1 MANMFGALNRF
12 ISRLDSDPQAQK
24 QGGASDTYGFQVLRN
39 NNPELPLEPWFD
51 SIIGIN
57 GRTIDNPEPS
67 LFVQELRNCAGTN
80 ISLGVYSAK
89 GQQIREVFISIPA
102 DGSPLGL
109 ALQWSPLTTTEAV
122 WHILDVIPNSPADVA
137 GLLPYSDYVIGSPE
151 GLMRG
156 DSGLSELIEDFL
168 NRPLRLYVYN
178 NEYDVTRMI
187 TITPSRGWGGDGAL
201 GCVLGYGA
209 LHRVPA
215 PLNEPAQAPGE
226 TLFET
231 ARFSNEEPRSAST
244 PSGDFLV
251 PANLNLS
258 ATTPPASTGVTGE
271 KRGSRKQ
278 RVHHAISPTA
288 GLDDYFAEG
297 ELKSRELDNAPTPKP
312 TQGLPPP
319 PKAGGPPRSTKS
331 PAVDAAS
338 EELEAEVGD
347 A

>member
-1 MANMFGALNRF
+1 MWPEADMR
-12 ISRLDSDPQAQK
+12 K
-24 QGGASDTYGFQVLRN
+24 Q
-39 NNPELPLEPWFD
+39 
-51 SIIGIN
+51 
-57 GRTIDNPEPS
+57 
-67 LFVQELRNCAGTN
+67 
-80 ISLGVYSAK
+80 
-89 GQQIREVFISIPA
+89 
-102 DGSPLGL
+102 
-109 ALQWSPLTTTEAV
+109 
-122 WHILDVIPNSPADVA
+122 
-137 GLLPYSDYVIGSPE
+137 
-151 GLMRG
+151 
-156 DSGLSELIEDFL
+156 FL

-187 TITPSRGWGGDGAL
+187 TITPTRGWGGEGAL

-231 ARFSNEEPRSAST
+231 ARFSNEEPRSTST
-244 PSGDFLV
+244 PVGDFLV

-258 ATTPPASTGVTGE
+258 ATTPPASIGMGGE

-278 RVHHAISPTA
+278 RVHAISPTA

-297 ELKSRELDNAPTPKP
+297 EQKSREMDNAPTPKP
-312 TQGLPPP
+312 TSGLPPP
-319 PKAGGPPRSTKS
+319 PKAGGPPPKAGGPPRASKS
-331 PAVDAAS
+331 PVVDAAS